1 MVEAWAGLE
10 SVGFAKTEGMG
21 PCWGAQHVTL
31 SVSHEVMGQ
40 TQKSCWSGP
49 SGRASE
55 LDSWTN
61 PFLNS
66 TQLNAASL
74 RKEKGKLQGCGWCAG
89 PLGGRGGQVLPHR
102 KGGAGWGHLAGA
114 WEPDDF
120 TGLSMARKLDP
131 SKAGDWVTAAPGWVS
146 TEKLQ
151 GVCVCVCARVCA
163 HTGAGAGVDL
173 AQCFPSKPRFRG

>member
-55 LDSWTN
+55 LDSWTK

-146 TEKLQ
+146 TEKL
-151 GVCVCVCARVCA
+151 
-163 HTGAGAGVDL
+163 
-173 AQCFPSKPRFRG
+173 

>member
-1 MVEAWAGLE
+1 
-10 SVGFAKTEGMG
+10 
-21 PCWGAQHVTL
+21 
-31 SVSHEVMGQ
+31 MGQ

-49 SGRASE
+49 SERASE
-55 LDSWTN
+55 LDSWTK

-131 SKAGDWVTAAPGWVS
+131 SKAGDRVTAAPGWQQLEIQRNGGFGNRVAGIS
-146 TEKLQ
+146 SLCLGVHSKVRVMYTGPGPGTLRNTKAHQLTGKLS
-151 GVCVCVCARVCA
+151 VI
-163 HTGAGAGVDL
+163 L
-173 AQCFPSKPRFRG
+173 RGNAF